1 MQPQNGHCTQ
11 TPTAATDTQTAGP
24 QGLRGTGARRICMCA
39 CMHACMFAWMLAC
52 LHACMQVCMYVCVY
66 VCRYGYVCMHAC
78 MPAHLPSQLSQCP
91 QAPFPE
97 KARLPTSVQL
107 PGGASKTSALSAP
120 CSTKDKVGRTSS
132 TPSSCANPRCETPS
146 NSRRP
151 CPSIECTSSHDLDTH
166 AG

>member
-1 MQPQNGHCTQ
+1 
-11 TPTAATDTQTAGP
+11 
-24 QGLRGTGARRICMCA
+24 
-39 CMHACMFAWMLAC
+39 MH
-52 LHACMQVCMYVCVY
+52 VCMYVCVY
-66 VCRYGYVCMHAC
+66 VCMHVCVYVCLYVCTYVWMDVCMHVCMCACVHVCMYACTHVRMHAC
-78 MPAHLPSQLSQCP
+78 MCVCMCVYVCRYVSVCMHVCMSAHLPSQLSQCP
-91 QAPFPE
+91 QAGLPE

-151 CPSIECTSSHDLDTH
+151 CASIECTSSHDLDTH